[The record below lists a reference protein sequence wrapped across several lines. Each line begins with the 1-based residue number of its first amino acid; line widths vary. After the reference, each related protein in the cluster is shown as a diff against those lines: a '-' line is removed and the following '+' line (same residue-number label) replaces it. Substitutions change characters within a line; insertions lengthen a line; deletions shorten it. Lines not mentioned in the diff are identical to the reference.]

1 MKNIEGIGDKTF
13 EKMKDQI
20 TVWYQKFW
28 NLLYYRYSIYD
39 KMNHILSDLKGEWD
53 MDLVLNTLMNLGLS
67 LLFGAVGILVLVIG
81 YKIFDA
87 IIPADFNKEL
97 EKGNI
102 AVAIFLAGA
111 LIGIAIIVSQV
122 VK

>member
-1 MKNIEGIGDKTF
+1 MEI
-13 EKMKDQI
+13 
-20 TVWYQKFW
+20 V
-28 NLLYYRYSIYD
+28 
-39 KMNHILSDLKGEWD
+39 LS
-53 MDLVLNTLMNLGLS
+53 TLMNLILS
-67 LLFGAVGILVLVIG
+67 LLFGAAGILVLVVG

>member
-1 MKNIEGIGDKTF
+1 
-13 EKMKDQI
+13 
-20 TVWYQKFW
+20 
-28 NLLYYRYSIYD
+28 
-39 KMNHILSDLKGEWD
+39 
-53 MDLVLNTLMNLGLS
+53 MDFVLNTLFNLLLS
-67 LLFGAVGILVLVIG
+67 LIFGAIGILVLVAG

>member
-1 MKNIEGIGDKTF
+1 MEMF
-13 EKMKDQI
+13 
-20 TVWYQKFW
+20 
-28 NLLYYRYSIYD
+28 
-39 KMNHILSDLKGEWD
+39 
-53 MDLVLNTLMNLGLS
+53 LNTLLNLGLS
-67 LLFGAVGILVLVIG
+67 LLFGAFGIFILVIG

-97 EKGNI
+97 EKGNM
-102 AVAIFLAGA
+102 AVAVFLAGA